1 VGLVGCLFMP
11 HPPIVVPA
19 VGGERV
25 HEVQATLE
33 AMRAAGREAADL
45 CTEVIVLL
53 SPHAPLDADRV
64 TVCTAPRYVGSLA
77 MFGAPQVR
85 ADLRGE
91 VALARAIIHE
101 AAERHVP
108 LLEYGEGSERV
119 ALDHGAL
126 VPLAF
131 LLEQLGPPPAL
142 VELNFSFRS
151 PQVHLSFGAAVGA
164 AIDSYPARV
173 LYVASGD
180 LSHRLT
186 PDAPAGY
193 APRGADFDR
202 QVVEALREGDL
213 ESLSLIPPGLTEE
226 AGECGYRSLLV
237 LAGLL
242 RGRSS
247 GTRLLSYEGP
257 FGVGYMVCVIDLR
270 NKDGD

>member
-1 VGLVGCLFMP
+1 MGLVGCLVMP

-19 VGGERV
+19 VGGKCV
-25 HEVQATLE
+25 HEVQATLD
-33 AMRAAGREAADL
+33 AMRTAGREAAGL
-45 CTEVIVLL
+45 SPEVIVLL
-53 SPHAPLDADRV
+53 SPHAPLEADRV
-64 TVCTAPRYVGSLA
+64 TVCTAPRYTGSLG
-77 MFGAPQVR
+77 MFGAPQVQ

-91 VALARAIIHE
+91 VTLARAIVRE
-101 AAERHVP
+101 AEARHVP
-108 LLEYGEGSERV
+108 LVEYGGGSERV

-131 LLEQLGPPPAL
+131 LLEELQRPPAM
-142 VELNFSFRS
+142 VELNFSFRD
-151 PQVHLSFGAAVGA
+151 PQVHLSFGEAVGA

-193 APRGADFDR
+193 TPRGADFDR
-202 QVVEALREGDL
+202 RMVEALRKGDL
-213 ESLSLIPPGLTEE
+213 ESLSDIPPGLIEE

-242 RGRSS
+242 RGRSFDS
-247 GTRLLSYEGP
+247 RLMSYEGP
-257 FGVGYMVCVIDLR
+257 FGVGYMVGAIDLR

>member
-1 VGLVGCLFMP
+1 MP

-25 HEVQATLE
+25 REVQATLD
-33 AMRAAGREAADL
+33 AMRAAGREAAAL
-45 CTEVIVLL
+45 SPEVIVLL
-53 SPHAPLDADRV
+53 SPHAPLDPERV
-64 TVCTAPRYVGSLA
+64 TVCTASRYAGSLA

-85 ADLRGE
+85 VDLEGD
-91 VALARAIIHE
+91 VTLAHAIVHQ
-101 AAERHVP
+101 AKERQVP
-108 LLEYGEGSERV
+108 LLEYGGGSER
-119 ALDHGAL
+119 ATLDHGAL

-131 LLEQLGPPPAL
+131 LLEGLKAPPAL
-142 VELNFSFRS
+142 VELNFSFREA
-151 PQVHLSFGAAVGA
+151 PVHLSFGEAIGA
-164 AIDSYPARV
+164 AIDAHPARV

-193 APRGADFDR
+193 TPRGADFDR
-202 QVVEALREGDL
+202 RVVEVLREGDL
-213 ESLSLIPPGLTEE
+213 GALGRIPPGLTEE

-242 RGRSS
+242 RRRSYS
-247 GTRLLSYEGP
+247 TRLMSYEGP
-257 FGVGYMVCVIDLR
+257 FGVGYMVAAIDLW